1 MGLRENK
8 IKKTLVFDKASYEK
22 LQEIALKKDRS
33 ISSILRDI
41 IKNYIA
47 KEEEKWIEKRK
58 DTEGEQNGN

>member
-1 MGLRENK
+1 MGLKENK

-33 ISSILRDI
+33 VSSILRDI

-47 KEEEKWIEKRK
+47 KEEEK
-58 DTEGEQNGN
+58 